1 MNVMQLEGVL
11 GIHLVALAVSL
22 FWLFHPHP
30 VVEADVLHDVEL
42 SSTLDEVYLRGTALV
57 VHW

>member
-1 MNVMQLEGVL
+1 MQLEGVL